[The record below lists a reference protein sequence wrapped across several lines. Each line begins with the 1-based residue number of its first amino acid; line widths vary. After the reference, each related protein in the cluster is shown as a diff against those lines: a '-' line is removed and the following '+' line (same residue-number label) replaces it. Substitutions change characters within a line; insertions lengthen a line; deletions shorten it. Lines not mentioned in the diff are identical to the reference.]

1 MKLPKAKKMNLS
13 PIFTSDQLKKD
24 KEEGTSDKAYY
35 NLCNKAYMQTLTT
48 QWTKCVKE
56 KNNRFQEMGQL
67 YFAKMAKQSRQFNRS
82 AAYHKDMEKIKKA
95 VVYMRI

>member
-1 MKLPKAKKMNLS
+1 MKIVVGGNVCFNMISDLEGSMKLPKAKKMNLS
-13 PIFTSDQLKKD
+13 SIFTSDQLKKD

-56 KNNRFQEMGQL
+56 KNNRFQ
-67 YFAKMAKQSRQFNRS
+67 
-82 AAYHKDMEKIKKA
+82 
-95 VVYMRI
+95 